1 MSKTHSP
8 SLKPSYTALL
18 QNPRGSGEIPRAPGL
33 LKPRV
38 ERGMSHL
45 SLFCRE
51 SDGDD
56 SSHERLT
63 PIIVLSQ
70 VIRELDNPGDRWNPS
85 ELMSDSEGNHD
96 DQA

>member
-1 MSKTHSP
+1 MIGV
-8 SLKPSYTALL
+8 
-18 QNPRGSGEIPRAPGL
+18 R
-33 LKPRV
+33 
-38 ERGMSHL
+38 
-45 SLFCRE
+45 LFCRE

-63 PIIVLSQ
+63 PIIVLRQ
-70 VIRELDNPGDRWNPS
+70 VIRELDNPDDRWNPS